1 MWKTTSILIGI
12 VLILTTLGII
22 MLASTSGILGET
34 QFHDSNYFLKRQL
47 VWLAIAFVGAL
58 ITANVDYHYWKSLTI
73 PLALFAAAL
82 LVMVLIPHVG
92 LAIKGSRRWLRV
104 GSMMNFQPSEL
115 AKFASIALM
124 AWWMS
129 HVQRHAGE
137 LRRGLVIPMMF
148 LGVFLGLIFIEP
160 DFGATMLVAV
170 VGMTVMFLGG
180 TLLRYL
186 IVTGAIG
193 LSGFCL
199 AIMENANRM
208 RRIIAFLNP
217 EKYATNEAF
226 QLLSAKYAFV
236 VGGGYGV
243 GLGQSLQKHFY
254 LPEAHTD
261 FIFAIIGEELGLA
274 ASLLVVVLFVALFLC
289 GMRISFRAP
298 EQFGKLLGFGITLM
312 ITMQAAINI
321 GVVTGSLPTKGLAL
335 PFISFGGSSLVIS
348 LGMIGVL
355 INIARQIGDDTE
367 GDERRFIKDSAH
379 RL

>member
-1 MWKTTSILIGI
+1 
-12 VLILTTLGII
+12 
-22 MLASTSGILGET
+22 
-34 QFHDSNYFLKRQL
+34 
-47 VWLAIAFVGAL
+47 
-58 ITANVDYHYWKSLTI
+58 
-73 PLALFAAAL
+73 
-82 LVMVLIPHVG
+82 
-92 LAIKGSRRWLRV
+92 
-104 GSMMNFQPSEL
+104 
-115 AKFASIALM
+115 
-124 AWWMS
+124 
-129 HVQRHAGE
+129 
-137 LRRGLVIPMMF
+137 
-148 LGVFLGLIFIEP
+148 
-160 DFGATMLVAV
+160 
-170 VGMTVMFLGG
+170 
-180 TLLRYL
+180 
-186 IVTGAIG
+186 
-193 LSGFCL
+193 
-199 AIMENANRM
+199 M